1 MMLRLVEQRRDAKD
15 AKDSKEQW
23 LEQIHVDAIRPNPYQ
38 PRRTFS
44 EESIDELSSSIEQYG
59 LINPISVRKLGTG
72 YELIAGERRLRAVR
86 RLGMTH
92 INAIVVQAK
101 EQDSAVIAMIEN
113 LQREN
118 LHFLEEAEGY
128 QRLIRNH
135 GLTQDEL
142 AKKLGKNQSTVANR
156 LRLLRL
162 SPSVRKA
169 IVIGRLTERH
179 ARALLRIPEEA
190 MQLKIITIVCNMR
203 LSVASTEELVQ
214 KTIDK
219 MYGCEPLEKNPKKV
233 MRIMRDSR
241 LLVNSIK
248 KFVDAMKSSGLGADF
263 KMEEKGETVCIEIT
277 LPWRQQPKN
286 PA

>member
-1 MMLRLVEQRRDAKD
+1 MLKLVDQRRAQD
-15 AKDSKEQW
+15 KEQW
-23 LEQIHVDAIRPNPYQ
+23 LEDIHVDAIRPNPYQ

-44 EESIDELSSSIEQYG
+44 EDAIIELSQSIEQYG
-59 LINPISVRKLGTG
+59 LINPISVRKVGTG

-86 RLGMTH
+86 RLGLSH
-92 INAIVVQAK
+92 IKAIIVQAQ

-128 QRLIRNH
+128 QKLIRNH

-162 SPSVRKA
+162 SPTVRKT
-169 IVIGRLTERH
+169 IVAGKLTERH
-179 ARALLRIPEEA
+179 ARALLRIPDEA
-190 MQLKIITIVCNMR
+190 VQLKLITIICNMR

-214 KTIDK
+214 KSIDK
-219 MYGCEPLEKNPKKV
+219 MYGCEPLEKNPKRV
-233 MRIMRDSR
+233 LRIMRDSR
-241 LLVNSIK
+241 LLVNSMK
-248 KFVDAMKSSGLGADF
+248 KFVESMRASGLPADLT
-263 KMEEKGETVCIEIT
+263 MEERGETIAISIT
-277 LPWRQQPKN
+277 LPWRQPPKPQP
-286 PA
+286 

>member
-1 MMLRLVEQRRDAKD
+1 MLRLIEHNRAKQIPQ
-15 AKDSKEQW
+15 ETQW
-23 LEQIHVDAIRPNPYQ
+23 LEEIMVDAIRPNPYQ

-44 EESIDELSSSIEQYG
+44 EESIEELSRSISQYG
-59 LINPISVRKLGTG
+59 LINPISVRKIGNC

-86 RLGMTH
+86 KLGFTH
-92 INAIVVQAK
+92 IKALVVRAQD
-101 EQDSAVIAMIEN
+101 QDSAVIAMIEN

-128 QRLIRNH
+128 QKLIRNH

-162 SPSVRKA
+162 SPAVRQA
-169 IVIGRLTERH
+169 IVAGKLTERH
-179 ARALLRIPEEA
+179 ARSLLRIPDEA
-190 MQLKIITIVCNMR
+190 IQQKLITIIRNMK
-203 LSVASTEELVQ
+203 LSVAATEDLVQ
-214 KTIDK
+214 KTLDK
-219 MYGCEPLEKNPKKV
+219 MYGCEPLEKNPKKI

-248 KFVDAMKSSGLGADF
+248 KFVESMQTSGLPANCDI
-263 KMEEKGETVCIEIT
+263 KQQGETVEIHVV
-277 LPWRQQPKN
+277 LPWKQPIAQQN
-286 PA
+286 